1 MRGLD
6 PQISAVSTR
15 DCIDSRSRESSDVAL
30 FVVDYHDGRVRVC
43 VVSVFAERPSYASDY
58 DDDDNDS
65 LLADDSDARY
75 QPVFRLERFTQSL
88 IYSLTAHINCS
99 ETSSVAAGFGRHG
112 MPPPAYNLTFDR
124 LTLKLMC
131 ESSKVRNF
139 SSKFG
144 HASPLG
150 SRIICYVCDG
160 RADRQRDGRTK
171 ATLLPL
177 RYGWRHNNQDFLYS
191 QQPVITNIEV
201 KSSQVEHYTLA
212 SRHVLSSNNP
222 TRCLTTEMSTNDHVT
237 VLTNVGYIDEIS
249 GMNSSL
255 TSLFR

>member
-1 MRGLD
+1 VVRKYETWWLIHLAFCTFCTKLHCSFVKRGDSKFNSAVKSKGDKGWEVRGLD

-131 ESSKVRNF
+131 ESYLRWGTF
-139 SSKFG
+139 
-144 HASPLG
+144 
-150 SRIICYVCDG
+150 
-160 RADRQRDGRTK
+160 
-171 ATLLPL
+171 LP
-177 RYGWRHNNQDFLYS
+177 N
-191 QQPVITNIEV
+191 
-201 KSSQVEHYTLA
+201 LA
-212 SRHVLSSNNP
+212 R
-222 TRCLTTEMSTNDHVT
+222 
-237 VLTNVGYIDEIS
+237 
-249 GMNSSL
+249 
-255 TSLFR
+255 